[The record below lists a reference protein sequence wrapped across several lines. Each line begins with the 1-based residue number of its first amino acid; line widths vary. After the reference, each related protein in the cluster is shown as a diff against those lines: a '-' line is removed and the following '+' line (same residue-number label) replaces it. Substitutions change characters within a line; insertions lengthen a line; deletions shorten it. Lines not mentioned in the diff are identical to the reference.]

1 MNGQNLNL
9 NKNNIQKIR
18 EKENN
23 CIQINSNK
31 NNNNNIHKN
40 TNEIKEALLMENNNI
55 EILNLNAMSE
65 EYDNLIL
72 NLREQLS
79 KVKEERKKTENEYNI
94 IKHRLTILKNSE
106 KTNNINFQNI
116 KYRFKKIM
124 NNRLESQK
132 KIRKKNG
139 GNTNIN
145 KATYFMNKSVG
156 SKYTYPCPL
165 KMIKKNKSGYN
176 LSHTPKN
183 SLNLC
188 KTYSNFEKK
197 NNFNN
202 NINSFDIDYNLEE
215 NKKHKLKQKL
225 IEKLREDEEEKKK
238 IEDEIA
244 KIEKEEFMLLNSFKN
259 DKIYAENNS

>member
-23 CIQINSNK
+23 FIQINTNK
-31 NNNNNIHKN
+31 NINHKN
-40 TNEIKEALLMENNNI
+40 ANEIKEVLLMENNNI
-55 EILNLNAMSE
+55 EILNLNVLSE
-65 EYDNLIL
+65 EYDKLIL

-132 KIRKKNG
+132 KIRKKSSN
-139 GNTNIN
+139 NSNIN
-145 KATYFMNKSVG
+145 RTAYLINKNIG
-156 SKYTYPCPL
+156 SKYTYPL

-183 SLNLC
+183 SLNLS
-188 KTYSNFEKK
+188 KTYSNFQKRK
-197 NNFNN
+197 NCNN
-202 NINSFDIDYNLEE
+202 NINSFDLDYNLEE
-215 NKKHKLKQKL
+215 NKKYKLKQKL

-259 DKIYAENNS
+259 DKIYAGNNT

>member
-23 CIQINSNK
+23 FIQINTNK
-31 NNNNNIHKN
+31 NINHKN
-40 TNEIKEALLMENNNI
+40 ENEIKEVLLMENNNI
-55 EILNLNAMSE
+55 EILNLNVMSE
-65 EYDNLIL
+65 EYDKLIL

-132 KIRKKNG
+132 KIRKKSSN
-139 GNTNIN
+139 NSNIN
-145 KATYFMNKSVG
+145 RTAYLINKNIG
-156 SKYTYPCPL
+156 SKYTYPL

-183 SLNLC
+183 SLC
-188 KTYSNFEKK
+188 KTYSNFEKRK
-197 NNFNN
+197 NFNN

-215 NKKHKLKQKL
+215 NKKYKLKQKL

-259 DKIYAENNS
+259 DKIYAGNNT